1 MAPRN
6 HQLTTRKETTMGTQ
20 RLDTVVIGGGQAGL
34 ATGYHLTRHHTDFV
48 ILDAGQRVGAAWRDR
63 WDSLRLFT
71 PARFNH
77 LPGMPFPAPGGYFP
91 TKDEMADYLEAYAAR
106 FDLPVELGVRV
117 DELGRDGNGYLITAG
132 HRSLE
137 ARHVVVATG
146 AATTPRVPAFAE
158 QLDPAIVQLHS
169 VDYRN
174 PGQLRDGAVL
184 VVGAG
189 NSGAEIALELAR
201 THRIWLAGRDTGRI
215 PITLGGP
222 VFEAMNRLLT
232 VDTRLGRRFA
242 AQGAGRGTP
251 LVRVRPQDLTDA
263 GVQRTPRVSGVR
275 GGRPVLDDGRVLEV
289 DNVVWCT
296 GFARDHRWI
305 RLPVFGP
312 GGDPVHHR
320 GVVDAAPGLYFVGL
334 PLQYSLASSLVGGV
348 GADAQHL
355 VEQITA
361 RQVAARAAA

>member
-1 MAPRN
+1 
-6 HQLTTRKETTMGTQ
+6 MGTH

-34 ATGYHLTRHHTDFV
+34 ATGYHLAHRGTAFV
-48 ILDAGQRVGAAWRDR
+48 ILDAGRRVGAAWRDR

-71 PARFNH
+71 PARFDH
-77 LPGMPFPAPGGYFP
+77 LPGMPFPAPDGYFP

-106 FDLPVELGVRV
+106 FQLPMELGVRV
-117 DELGRDGNGYLITAG
+117 EELGRDGNGYLITAG

-137 ARHVVVATG
+137 AARSWWPPAPPPPRACRPSPSSWIRPSSSSTRSTTATPVSC
-146 AATTPRVPAFAE
+146 ATVPSWSSGRATPAPR
-158 QLDPAIVQLHS
+158 S
-169 VDYRN
+169 RWN
-174 PGQLRDGAVL
+174 WR
-184 VVGAG
+184 
-189 NSGAEIALELAR
+189 AR
-201 THRIWLAGRDTGRI
+201 TAFGWPAGTPAASPSPWAAPLPGDEPAAHRRHQAR
-215 PITLGGP
+215 PQ
-222 VFEAMNRLLT
+222 V
-232 VDTRLGRRFA
+232 RRPRRRP
-242 AQGAGRGTP
+242 GHP

-263 GVQRTPRVSGVR
+263 AVQRTPRVTGVR

-296 GFARDHRWI
+296 GFARDYRWV

-320 GVVDAAPGLYFVGL
+320 GVVDAEPGLYFVGL

-355 VEQITA
+355 VEQIAA
-361 RQVAARAAA
+361 RQVAAVPARA